1 MNERCIQIV
10 FILLNSPKHLKINEI
25 AKELKVSSRS
35 IRYDL
40 NLIDDFLKQ
49 NSLPSLIRKQ
59 NMGIFIQLSDEDNK
73 KLLELLSE
81 YNMSYYA
88 LSKEERMTLIITYL
102 LQCESYTTIDA
113 LAEKTKSSRSTI
125 SKDLKDIRKWLNAR
139 GIKLISSTKKGIAV
153 KGDEKVLRATM
164 IEVLSSS
171 LDLDK
176 AMKIV
181 ESKNYERFNP
191 YLYKEVKKL
200 FSEIDLYR
208 IEEAVQRAEI
218 LLKNTFSDDAY
229 TNLVIHIAYA
239 IKRIQEGKD
248 IVSSFKDIDKL
259 RYTKEFKVAED
270 LAKEL
275 EDFYSIDISEE
286 EIGYITIHLLG
297 SSLNYYNYEDSI
309 SENWLDIQMLTQKI
323 IQKVGEDLNLNL
335 LNDASLF
342 HGFMDHLR
350 PAIYRITHH
359 INLNNPMLNEIKT
372 EYKELFNIV
381 SKNIKIIEDYTGKV
395 VNESEIAYFTIHFGA
410 ALKRAKKVMLSKPNV
425 LIVCSTGIGTSQ
437 MLLSSIKSRFKA
449 NILGTIGFHQVEEFL
464 EKYKVD
470 FIISTIPFECEIK
483 TIVVSPLI
491 TKEDIK
497 NIQNYIAEISFESNE
512 IDKVLSIIEKHCN
525 IKNYRALK
533 NDLESLLN
541 GNKDKILQGGYEPV
555 LKEVLNI
562 EDVKLNV
569 DAKDW
574 RDAIRIGGGLLQA
587 KGVIGSEYID
597 AMIKNAEENG
607 AYIVIAPGIAM
618 PHARPEFG
626 VKGIGMSLITLKN
639 PIEFGNPKNDPVT
652 LVICICAVDHSSHLK
667 ALSELMDIL
676 AEENNIEFIKNAKT
690 EEEVMSLIK
699 G

>member
-40 NLIDDFLKQ
+40 NLIDDFLKE

-59 NMGIFIQLSDEDNK
+59 NMGIFIELSDEDKK

-275 EDFYSIDISEE
+275 EDFYLIDISEE

-381 SKNIKIIEDYTGKV
+381 SKNIKIIEDYAGKV

-410 ALKRAKKVMLSKPNV
+410 ALKRAKKVKLSKPNV

-449 NILGTIGFHQVEEFL
+449 NIVGTIGFHQVEEFL

-497 NIQNYIAEISFESNE
+497 NIQNYIDEISFESNE

-587 KGVIGSEYID
+587 KGVIGCEYID